1 MSACVRPTRDDPR
14 YFDLHYWAASDPG
27 QSYTDARREQMAAVE
42 ARATEF
48 WLDGRAWPTPL
59 STDAREERA
68 EARHQRGPRELQNLD
83 VLSILVEKPH
93 RAIWDRD
100 VFAELVP
107 PRPYCTDRLGD
118 GLRVRP
124 RATALQRRYIQLNGP
139 AAYAWLQ
146 FDVDRPGAFEMIEFG
161 GHVPLPTIITVNP
174 ATTHAHVGYLLFEP
188 VTRFAGS
195 RESPLHYLAAVE
207 RGLRRRLGAD
217 RAYNGLITQNPLH
230 PDWRT
235 DWLGGYSL
243 SALAASLRR
252 ADMRPEPRREHEAG
266 LGRNCSVF
274 DDTREWAYR
283 EVLRFKRDGGTP
295 EGWRERCRTI
305 AGAHNSVFALP
316 LPHSEVRSIGK
327 SIADWTWDEFTD
339 AKFSRIQ
346 SLRAQRRWAGH
357 VAESST
363 RPWEALGISERTY
376 YRRKRAGQ
384 L

>member
-1 MSACVRPTRDDPR
+1 
-14 YFDLHYWAASDPG
+14 
-27 QSYTDARREQMAAVE
+27 
-42 ARATEF
+42 
-48 WLDGRAWPTPL
+48 
-59 STDAREERA
+59 
-68 EARHQRGPRELQNLD
+68 
-83 VLSILVEKPH
+83 
-93 RAIWDRD
+93 
-100 VFAELVP
+100 
-107 PRPYCTDRLGD
+107 
-118 GLRVRP
+118 
-124 RATALQRRYIQLNGP
+124 
-139 AAYAWLQ
+139 
-146 FDVDRPGAFEMIEFG
+146 
-161 GHVPLPTIITVNP
+161 
-174 ATTHAHVGYLLFEP
+174 
-188 VTRFAGS
+188 
-195 RESPLHYLAAVE
+195 
-207 RGLRRRLGAD
+207 
-217 RAYNGLITQNPLH
+217 
-230 PDWRT
+230 
-235 DWLGGYSL
+235 L